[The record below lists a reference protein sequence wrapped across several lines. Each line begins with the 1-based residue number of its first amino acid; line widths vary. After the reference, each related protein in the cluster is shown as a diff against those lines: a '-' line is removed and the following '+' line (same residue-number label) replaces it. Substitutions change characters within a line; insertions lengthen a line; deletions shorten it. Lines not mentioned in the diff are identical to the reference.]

1 MDVAAVAQ
9 VRAFNRTVGERI
21 GALSERFLGR
31 ERPYGESRIL
41 WEVGPAGIDVR
52 ELRTRLGLD
61 SGYVSR
67 MLGALERAGLI
78 TIGTSR
84 GDKRLRHV
92 RWTRSGRAECA
103 ELDRRSDAI
112 AWSFLQPL
120 GDEHRATLVAAMAQ
134 VERLLRASMVE
145 IAVEQP
151 TTPAARWCIAQYV
164 SELNKRF
171 EAGWDPS
178 RSISADPHE
187 LAPPAGLLL
196 VARLRG
202 NPVACGALKFH
213 PKAPT
218 ELKRM
223 WVAPE
228 ARGIGLGRRLLQE
241 LERQARHAGTRI
253 VRLETNRSLKE
264 AIQLYRTSG
273 YREVERFNDE
283 PYAHHWFEKVLA

>member
-1 MDVAAVAQ
+1 VRQ
-9 VRAFNRTVGERI
+9 VRVFNRTVAERV
-21 GALSERFLGR
+21 GALGDGFLGR
-31 ERPYGESRIL
+31 DRPYGESRIL
-41 WEVGPAGIDVR
+41 WEIGPAGLEVR

-67 MLGALERAGLI
+67 VLGTLEKAGLI
-78 TIGTSR
+78 TMTASHDDR
-84 GDKRLRHV
+84 RVRLV
-92 RWTRSGRAECA
+92 RWTKSGRAECA
-103 ELDRRSDAI
+103 ELDRRSDAV

-120 GDEHRATLVAAMAQ
+120 GDADRGTLVAAMTQ

-145 IAVEQP
+145 IAVEKP
-151 TTPAARWCIAQYV
+151 TTPAARWCIEQYI
-164 SELNKRF
+164 SELNERF
-171 EAGWDPS
+171 ETVWDPA

-202 NPVACGALKFH
+202 KPVACGALKFH
-213 PKAPT
+213 EQAPT

-241 LERQARHAGTRI
+241 LERHARQAGVEV
-253 VRLETNRSLKE
+253 VRLETNRSLRE

-273 YREVERFNDE
+273 YREVQRFNDE
-283 PYAHHWFEKVLA
+283 PYAHHWFEKVLGP